1 MAIGFFL
8 AYRDKPSA
16 QGTRDAGGLAKRLP
30 VVVKDRDIWL
40 VTLCCTALVGVEFA
54 YLSYLVLFLE
64 EAQGMST
71 RLAGGLLAASM
82 AAGAAGRLWWGL
94 SSDLLMGGRR
104 VPALG
109 LASALSAVSMVLMG
123 VLPSEAPVA
132 LVSLLVAAAAIAV
145 LGWTGL
151 YGILIAE
158 LAGPTL
164 TGTALGSSITVV
176 RLGAFGVPPLFG
188 LLVDRTDSYDM
199 AWWALA
205 GLAAV
210 GTLMLAFLRPQTRGK

>member
-1 MAIGFFL
+1 M
-8 AYRDKPSA
+8 
-16 QGTRDAGGLAKRLP
+16 
-30 VVVKDRDIWL
+30 
-40 VTLCCTALVGVEFA
+40 
-54 YLSYLVLFLE
+54 
-64 EAQGMST
+64 
-71 RLAGGLLAASM
+71 
-82 AAGAAGRLWWGL
+82 
-94 SSDLLMGGRR
+94 
-104 VPALG
+104 PALG

-164 TGTALGSSITVV
+164 AGTALGFSITVV